1 MTSTTKSYDGKSLL
15 KERGCLEN
23 KPKKNKEKVKQ
34 IMEIK
39 ERKTDSVCKC
49 DKLSNLVHKGIQL
62 LQIMV

>member
-1 MTSTTKSYDGKSLL
+1 MG

-23 KPKKNKEKVKQ
+23 KPKKSKEKVKQ

-39 ERKTDSVCKC
+39 ERKTETVCKC

-62 LQIMV
+62 SQIMV

>member
-1 MTSTTKSYDGKSLL
+1 MTSTTKSLDGKSLL

-23 KPKKNKEKVKQ
+23 KPKKSKEKVKL
-34 IMEIK
+34 MEIN
-39 ERKTDSVCKC
+39 ERKTETVCKC